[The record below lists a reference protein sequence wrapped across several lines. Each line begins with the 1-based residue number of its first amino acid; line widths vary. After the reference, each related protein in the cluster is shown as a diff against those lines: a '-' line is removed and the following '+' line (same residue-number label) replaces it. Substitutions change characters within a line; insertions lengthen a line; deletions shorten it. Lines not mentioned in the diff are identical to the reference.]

1 MSLILEKLKSVA
13 NLILLQYIIEFYS
26 QIYVSIEKLAQL
38 FAY

>member
-1 MSLILEKLKSVA
+1 MNIRKIKICRK
-13 NLILLQYIIEFYS
+13 LILLQYIIEIYS